1 MKVKNKKYDIWLYPI
16 IILLIVTLPLNCVE
30 ITFLKRIE
38 LGSED
43 REEEIFFRIADIEA
57 DKNGNIFIL
66 DSGNY
71 SLKKFSKEGKF
82 LKEIGREGQGPGEF
96 IRPSNICVDIDGKV
110 YVNEIVGR
118 RISIFDNSL
127 NFLKI
132 LKPKLSSSIVDIFID
147 KEGGIIGLHNPW
159 KADENYFS
167 ILSSDGVRL
176 NSFFNERH
184 VFAPK
189 LTTLKNFP
197 GTLVYLS
204 AIADI
209 DKRNSKLAI
218 SYRIP
223 ENPCR
228 IYILDLNGKILK
240 VIKWKIKNYNSRKIL
255 NNFKRWRQIKKD
267 FKYPQIIGIH
277 FTKEDFLIIQI
288 VEGYFKRGYD
298 LKKDS
303 FLYIFSPSGNIIKI
317 MKFNGNILSIDH
329 RNNVYVCVE
338 DEQGISKVIVY
349 SLKIGG

>member
-1 MKVKNKKYDIWLYPI
+1 MKRLKYI
-16 IILLIVTLPLNCVE
+16 ITFIFFTVIYLPLNG
-30 ITFLKRIE
+30 IDFIFLKKYE
-38 LGSED
+38 LGSE
-43 REEEIFFRIADIEA
+43 EKKEEIFFRIADIEA

-71 SLKKFSKEGKF
+71 CLKKFSKEGKF

-96 IRPSNICVDIDGKV
+96 IRPSNICVDIDGNV

-118 RISIFDNSL
+118 RISIFDNNL

-132 LKPKLSSSIVDIFID
+132 LKPKIPSPLVDIFINV
-147 KEGGIIGLHNPW
+147 ERRIIGLHNPW

-184 VFAPK
+184 AFAPK

-240 VIKWKIKNYNSRKIL
+240 
-255 NNFKRWRQIKKD
+255 IKK
-267 FKYPQIIGIH
+267 
-277 FTKEDFLIIQI
+277 
-288 VEGYFKRGYD
+288 
-298 LKKDS
+298 
-303 FLYIFSPSGNIIKI
+303 
-317 MKFNGNILSIDH
+317 
-329 RNNVYVCVE
+329 
-338 DEQGISKVIVY
+338 
-349 SLKIGG
+349 